1 MGASLSTITQQP
13 ALPRLSAQRQFQLTP
28 LTKMLSRQSC
38 VKLYRYI
45 IYSYGI
51 KGPYTKRR
59 EHQACFSWTTACDAT
74 VLRLE
79 QTQIA
84 ENLVKGLLAR
94 MVWTMA
100 GNYLTLI
107 PFPTHSIIDL
117 ENNFPGPCHK
127 HLLFIA
133 TLNWKARMKNE
144 TALRVMII
152 FANNPT

>member
-28 LTKMLSRQSC
+28 LTKVFLETISAMLSRQSC

-45 IYSYGI
+45 IYSNGI

-59 EHQACFSWTTACDAT
+59 EHQACFSSATACDAT

-100 GNYLTLI
+100 GNYLTLT

-127 HLLFIA
+127 HLLFY
-133 TLNWKARMKNE
+133 R
-144 TALRVMII
+144 
-152 FANNPT
+152 NPELKS